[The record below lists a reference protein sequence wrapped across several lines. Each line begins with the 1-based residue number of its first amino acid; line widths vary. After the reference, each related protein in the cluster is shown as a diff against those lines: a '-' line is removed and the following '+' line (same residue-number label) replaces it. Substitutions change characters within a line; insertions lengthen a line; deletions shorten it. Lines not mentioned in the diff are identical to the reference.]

1 MTKFISEIASAHTG
15 KISLIKKI
23 SNLHCGSNSNFLKL
37 QIFKTKNLFQKVIKN
52 IEILKN

>member
-23 SNLHCGSNSNFLKL
+23 SNLHCGSNSNYLKL
-37 QIFKTKNLFQKVIKN
+37 QIFKTKNLFQKK
-52 IEILKN
+52 